1 MPKQIVTDLEDL
13 AAKEAANKGLKV
25 VGFNLHAH
33 TKPMTLQVQIRQNNG
48 SDVSLDDCAL
58 FSTPMNEA
66 IERSKLLDSPYVLE
80 ISSPGLSDVLQTD
93 RDYDTFKGFPIE
105 VIFRNEKNS
114 KLIKSGLLHQRSH
127 DHLLINIKGRMSK
140 IPRKDVISVRLISP
154 TG

>member
-13 AAKEAANKGLKV
+13 ASKEAANKGLKV
-25 VGFNLHAH
+25 VGFKLHAH
-33 TKPMTLQVQIRQNNG
+33 TKPMTLQVQIRQTNG

-127 DHLLINIKGRMSK
+127 EHLLINIKGRMSK

>member
-13 AAKEAANKGLKV
+13 ASKEAANKGLKV
-25 VGFNLHAH
+25 VGFKLHAH

-105 VIFRNEKNS
+105 VTFENKENKQFS
-114 KLIKSGLLHQRSH
+114 ESGLLNTRTK
-127 DHLLINIKGRMSK
+127 DHLIINIKGTMKK
-140 IPRKDVISVRLISP
+140 IPIANVISVRLESP